1 MYKAHKPVKLYVWAM
16 SDTNPGHVS
25 LEIENTYISY
35 WPTGEDS
42 ETKDRIKSPPGKG
55 NLKDFKFGFSH
66 QVSFPSS
73 YRTDRRLERKDADS
87 VLIINGLDTELMCQR
102 WESFK
107 AKPKRYNMKSYNCST
122 VVASF
127 LEIGSGVAYG
137 KTPCIK
143 IDNYEAD
150 PVKRLFYKL
159 RFMGNS
165 IVMWTPTDVH
175 QYALQIKSAKGFS

>member
-1 MYKAHKPVKLYVWAM
+1 MQKTTQPVKLYVWSM

-25 LEIENTYISY
+25 LEIESTYISY

-42 ETKDRIKSPPGKG
+42 ETKDQIKNPPGKG
-55 NLKDFKFGFSH
+55 NLKDFKVGVTH
-66 QVSFPSS
+66 KASFPTS
-73 YRTDRRLERKDADS
+73 YRTDRRLERKEADH
-87 VLIINGLDTELMCQR
+87 VLIINGLNAALMCER
-102 WESFK
+102 WEIFK
-107 AKPKRYNMKSYNCST
+107 ADPKRYNMKNYNCST

-143 IDNYEAD
+143 IDHYEAD
-150 PVKRLFYKL
+150 PIKRLFYKL

-165 IVMWTPTDVH
+165 ITMWTPNDVH
-175 QYALQIKSAKGFS
+175 LYALQIKSSKGFS